1 MAEVRL
7 DEREL
12 RLLLGSG
19 SGDAC
24 LLYLYIKSS
33 GALVLSQAAQALQ
46 MDEPRLQL
54 ALSLLT
60 QLGLVA
66 SAAAEPPRQPEPH
79 RYTEQDVAQAQHRD
93 QSFQLLVGE
102 AQRRLGRTL
111 SGEELKTL
119 LGLHDFL
126 RLPTE
131 VIGLLIHYCIQ
142 RGRSRGASRAPSMRV
157 IEKEGYLWAEQGI
170 DTVEAAA
177 AYMNRQLQQY
187 AAVGRYQALLGVQG
201 RRLTAGEERYLLQWA
216 QQRLPDEVI
225 ALAYERT
232 CLATGGLK
240 WPYMDAILRRWDEQ
254 GLRTVAEIE
263 QGDVKPAW
271 PERPAFTRGKGAQP
285 APGDMRQPVALEP
298 GEFERRAIAR
308 LHQRKED

>member
-66 SAAAEPPRQPEPH
+66 SAAAEPHRQPEPH
-79 RYTEQDVAQAQHRD
+79 RYTEQDVSQAQRRD

-142 RGRSRGASRAPSMRV
+142 RGRSHGASRAPSMRV

-187 AAVGRYQALLGVQG
+187 AAMGRYQALLGVQG

-216 QQRLPDEVI
+216 QLRLPDEVI

-263 QGDVKPAW
+263 QGDVKPAR

-298 GEFERRAIAR
+298 GEIERRAIAR

>member
-66 SAAAEPPRQPEPH
+66 SAAAEPPRQPERH
-79 RYTEQDVAQAQHRD
+79 QYTEQDVAQAQRRD

-142 RGRSRGASRAPSMRV
+142 RGRSRAASRAPSMRV

-263 QGDVKPAW
+263 QGDVKPAR